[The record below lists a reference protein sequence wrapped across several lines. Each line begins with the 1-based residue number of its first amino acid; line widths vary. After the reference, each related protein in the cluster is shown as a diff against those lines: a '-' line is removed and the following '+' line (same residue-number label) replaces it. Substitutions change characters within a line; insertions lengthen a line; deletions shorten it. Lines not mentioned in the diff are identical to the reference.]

1 MTDPIFVL
9 GLDGGGSKTIC
20 VILDSS
26 GSEIARG
33 LSGASNHQSVG
44 VELSTQALR
53 EAIESARASAGSP
66 PIVRACWGMA
76 GLDRPEDEEIIQ
88 AIADQL
94 LPEIPVEV
102 VHDSTI
108 ALVGGTGGNRA
119 GVVIIAGTGSIA
131 VGYHSSGQMAR
142 SGGWGHLLGDEGSG
156 YQIAL
161 QGLNAATRARDGR
174 TRETRLVN
182 DLPALTRTGSM
193 EELASR
199 IYLEDWSAAQI
210 ADLAPAVL
218 NAAVKGDLAAEQIL
232 QHAAEELALA
242 ARIVVD
248 KLEMPSE
255 PFNVVLAGG
264 IFKGSEEMVKKV
276 RKLILN
282 YAPNAKV
289 NLPKFEPVI
298 GAGMI
303 ALQPLQ

>member
-1 MTDPIFVL
+1 MKDPYFVL

-26 GSEIARG
+26 VSEIARG
-33 LSGASNHQSVG
+33 VSGASNHQSVG
-44 VELSTQALR
+44 VEQSAEALR
-53 EAIESARASAGSP
+53 EAIESARAAAANP
-66 PIVRACWGMA
+66 PIICACWGMA

-88 AIADQL
+88 GVAARL
-94 LPEIPVEV
+94 LPDTPVEV

-108 ALVGGTGGNRA
+108 ALVGGTGGNRS

-131 VGYHSSGQMAR
+131 VGYHPSGRMERA
-142 SGGWGHLLGDEGSG
+142 GGWGHLLGDEGSG

-174 TRETRLVN
+174 TQVTRLVN

-218 NAAVKGDLAAEQIL
+218 TAAVKGDPAAEQIV
-232 QHAAEELALA
+232 QRAAEELAFA

-248 KLEMPSE
+248 KLEMQSD

-276 RKLILN
+276 RELILKF
-282 YAPNAKV
+282 APTAEV

-303 ALQPLQ
+303 ALQSLQ